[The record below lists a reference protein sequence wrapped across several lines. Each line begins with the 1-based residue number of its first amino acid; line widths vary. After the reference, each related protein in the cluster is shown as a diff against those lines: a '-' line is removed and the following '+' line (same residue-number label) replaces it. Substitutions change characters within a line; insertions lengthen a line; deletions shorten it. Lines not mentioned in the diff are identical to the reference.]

1 MYKEMIKN
9 TMIKRVIIWGH
20 FTGTHSYIH
29 GAYYKAFKYMNYD
42 TYWIDNIS
50 ELGNIDLS
58 GTLFLTE
65 GHAQNGMPVRKDCY
79 YILHH
84 VDNFKFLEV
93 GAKIINLCNYLHNT
107 LKEGQ
112 NWNYPDKNENGILTS
127 YPVEKINEHVY
138 YDRHN
143 LALYQPW
150 ATDLLPNEIP
160 ESPIDFNEDIKEIN
174 YIGSIWD
181 ENREQITPM
190 IKECYDKEII
200 VNIYGWLSQPFE
212 YSNVRHKTVCGVTT
226 EENAKELI
234 KSSLFYPE
242 VRGNHHINLGYIPCR
257 LFKNISYGC
266 IPCTNSYAAYEFF
279 EKLIPYSNNTQDFI
293 EISINYLKNRNI
305 DNDKYLMNK
314 VKTQHTYV
322 NRAEEILNYFDV
334 LYSN

>member
-1 MYKEMIKN
+1 MK
-9 TMIKRVIIWGH
+9 IKRVIIWGC
-20 FTGTHSYIH
+20 FKGSHSYIH

-65 GHAQNGMPVRKDCY
+65 GQHQNGIPVRKDCY

-84 VDNFKFLEV
+84 VDNFKFLEA
-93 GAKIINLCNYLHNT
+93 GAKIINLCNYLHT
-107 LKEGQ
+107 TKDLGSY
-112 NWNYPDKNENGILTS
+112 NYPLDNSGTHGKHPLYPIENI
-127 YPVEKINEHVY
+127 KEHVY

-160 ESPIDFNEDIKEIN
+160 ENPIDFNENIKEIN
-174 YIGSIWD
+174 YIGSVWE
-181 ENREQITPM
+181 ENREQIKPM
-190 IKECYDKEII
+190 IKDCYDKGIT

-212 YSNVRHKTVCGVTT
+212 YSNVRHKEVCGGAT
-226 EENAKELI
+226 EENARELI

-266 IPCTNSYAAYEFF
+266 IPCTNSYSAYEFF
-279 EKLIPYSNNTQDFI
+279 EKLIPYSNNTQNFI

-322 NRAEEILNYFDV
+322 NRIEEILNYFDV
-334 LYSN
+334 LYPN